1 MAKRLQLRRGTTAQT
16 NTFTGAVGELTYDTE
31 KKQLRVHDGSTVGG
45 KVVDDT
51 ARDVTSQV
59 SAATETA
66 AGKAKIATT
75 AIAQAGVNDTDI
87 ITAKK
92 LRDALNATGDAP
104 ISAIR
109 SYVIGSAT
117 SAPTILRSMNVASV
131 TKPASSQLTV
141 NFIKPMTATNY
152 IVLAYAKYNIAPEEQ
167 IGGVTTTKTVNS
179 CTINFR
185 VPNYQS
191 DNAPEY
197 TVVIL

>member
-1 MAKRLQLRRGTTAQT
+1 MYFDASRVVPTANENRPVSAFGIYVVVAKGR
-16 NTFTGAVGELTYDTE
+16 TE
-31 KKQLRVHDGSTVGG
+31 KAPSSGNPTLTGSNIWNGSQDVQGNLLVNG
-45 KVVDDT
+45 KIT
-51 ARDVTSQV
+51 
-59 SAATETA
+59 
-66 AGKAKIATT
+66 G
-75 AIAQAGVNDTDI
+75 DI
-87 ITAKK
+87 RSSI
-92 LRDALNATGDAP
+92 NAEGDAP

-141 NFIKPMTATNY
+141 NFIKPMTDTNY
-152 IVLAYAKYNIAPEEQ
+152 IVLAYAKYTAAPNEQ
-167 IGGVTTTKTVNS
+167 IGGITTTKTVNS

-185 VPNYQS
+185 VPGNQS

>member
-1 MAKRLQLRRGTTAQT
+1 MAIQIQLRQGTTT
-16 NTFTGAVGELTYDTE
+16 EHDTFTGAVGEVTVDTD
-31 KKQLRVHDGSTVGG
+31 KKTVVVHDGTTVGG
-45 KVVDDT
+45 TVLAKVSEVPSL
-51 ARDVTSQV
+51 VPQ
-59 SAATETA
+59 ATETVE
-66 AGKAKIATT
+66 GKAKIATT
-75 AIAQAGVNDTDI
+75 AIAQAGVNDTDFL
-87 ITAKK
+87 TAKK
-92 LRDALNATGDAP
+92 LRDALNATGEAP

-141 NFIKPMTATNY
+141 NFIKPMTDTNY
-152 IVLAYAKYNIAPEEQ
+152 IVLAYAKYTAAPNEQ
-167 IGGVTTTKTVNS
+167 IGGITTTKTVNS